1 MINTLLDPDLDP
13 NVIATTQPVGVES
26 NALFIVDLKCLKHT
40 KDIMCDD
47 LGAWKNNGCHN
58 TWVTV
63 DSDGLTETR
72 GKFKPCTSNDQD
84 TVPYKVCKRYYVN
97 KASSRLSTD
106 DSFFVC
112 TCSTCNAFGIIFTL
126 MLGEF
131 TIISSKRNSGV

>member
-1 MINTLLDPDLDP
+1 MNLETPVIEFHAQSVPIFSRRKKHFTTNEMINTLLDPDLDP

-72 GKFKPCTSNDQD
+72 GEIQ
-84 TVPYKVCKRYYVN
+84 
-97 KASSRLSTD
+97 A
-106 DSFFVC
+106 
-112 TCSTCNAFGIIFTL
+112 
-126 MLGEF
+126 M
-131 TIISSKRNSGV
+131 